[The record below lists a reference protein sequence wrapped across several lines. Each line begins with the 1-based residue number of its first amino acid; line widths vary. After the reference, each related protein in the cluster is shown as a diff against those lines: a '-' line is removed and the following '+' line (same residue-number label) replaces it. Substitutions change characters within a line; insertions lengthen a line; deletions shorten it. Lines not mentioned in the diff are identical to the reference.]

1 MNNNAY
7 YGFNP
12 FWNFGSQNCAP
23 QDWTFFNNYGWN
35 TPGFGGNFNS
45 GWNGSNSFGWNTP
58 NFGWNTP
65 GFGGNFGW
73 NTPSFGGNFGWNS
86 PSFGGNFGWNTPSFG
101 WNGSTSFGW
110 NTPNFGW
117 NAPGFGGNFG
127 NWNNGAAFSAPN
139 WWGFANAPTQQSE
152 SFDANTNTNGYA
164 TSMWGTPE
172 GQSTR
177 DAA

>member
-23 QDWTFFNNYGWN
+23 QDWTFFNNYGWNTPNYGWN

-65 GFGGNFGW
+65 GFGGNFG
-73 NTPSFGGNFGWNS
+73 
-86 PSFGGNFGWNTPSFG
+86 
-101 WNGSTSFGW
+101 
-110 NTPNFGW
+110 
-117 NAPGFGGNFG
+117 

-139 WWGFANAPTQQSE
+139 WWGFADAPTQQSG
-152 SFDANTNTNGYA
+152 SFDPNTNTNGYA

-172 GQSTR
+172 GQSAR